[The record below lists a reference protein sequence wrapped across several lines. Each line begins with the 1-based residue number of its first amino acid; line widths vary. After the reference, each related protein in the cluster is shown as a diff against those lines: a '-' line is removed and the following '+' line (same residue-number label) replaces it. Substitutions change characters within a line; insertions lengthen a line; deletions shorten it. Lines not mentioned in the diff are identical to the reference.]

1 MKQVQQKNTKKVPMG
16 KLVRDASD
24 HLHACTARTH
34 VVVHL
39 ILSSAGCSALCLLRR
54 MQLTWHGART
64 GPMLPTHNSQACFF
78 SHARGDFSIR
88 RPAWKV
94 HSHGDREPSLC
105 MHAEIF
111 GLQSPFRV
119 SNTKGV
125 FSSENFWLLITVPLS
140 FVFDKNCLIMDYL
153 GLKDSSC

>member
-1 MKQVQQKNTKKVPMG
+1 MKQVQQKNINKTSEKRKIRGRYVWPPMG

-64 GPMLPTHNSQACFF
+64 GPMLPTQLTSLLF

-94 HSHGDREPSLC
+94 HSHGDREPSLR
-105 MHAEIF
+105 MHAEKI
-111 GLQSPFRV
+111 GLQNPFRV
-119 SNTKGV
+119 PNP
-125 FSSENFWLLITVPLS
+125 N
-140 FVFDKNCLIMDYL
+140 
-153 GLKDSSC
+153 